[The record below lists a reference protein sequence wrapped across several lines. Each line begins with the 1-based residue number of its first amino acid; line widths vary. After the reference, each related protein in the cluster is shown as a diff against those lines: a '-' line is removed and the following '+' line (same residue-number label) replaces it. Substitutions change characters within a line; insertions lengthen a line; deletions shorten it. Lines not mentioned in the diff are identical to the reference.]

1 MRAKTSASI
10 VVLTAAAVVFL
21 SPPGPL
27 LADDETGR
35 DGTGRIAPIGAPAGD
50 AVSLADLTEAARASA
65 DTPPEGGGLQDFV
78 TALGDGEGAAILA
91 GASFL
96 WDPAVVPRKA
106 GPGPTP
112 DQGPAAAS
120 APAWSIDR
128 VISWAQSAILFGD
141 WLPSAELGSDSGLAM
156 ARRVP
161 QGPEAETPD
170 TETEPAAAKPS
181 ATLTDVLEAARPA
194 GGWLADL
201 RSVAALLRAPYTE
214 PAVAARAPEPEPARA
229 LASDSV
235 PLPTAL
241 PGLRI
246 TGVIPQARPERAPE
260 RVPALDTV
268 PTLNK
273 VAAVP
278 SVGLRYD
285 GFTRALR
292 QPAAMGLRLPKP
304 AKRPFSAA
312 HLGITVTPGS
322 SADSLAHMLQR
333 VGADAAAMRHATKA
347 VAFNDVVDTAAG
359 VRTVRGLY
367 RIQRKRREQARRS
380 ELVDAL
386 RDAVPSDGTARNE

>member
-21 SPPGPL
+21 SPVGPL
-27 LADDETGR
+27 LADDGTGR
-35 DGTGRIAPIGAPAGD
+35 DSVLRIAPIGVPAGD

-96 WDPAVVPRKA
+96 WDPAVVPQKA
-106 GPGPTP
+106 DFGPTP
-112 DQGPAAAS
+112 DESAATASAPVAS

-141 WLPSAELGSDSGLAM
+141 WLPSAELGSDTGLA
-156 ARRVP
+156 AAGQVR
-161 QGPEAETPD
+161 QEPESDAPE

-181 ATLTDVLEAARPA
+181 VTLTDVLEAARPA

-201 RSVAALLRAPYTE
+201 RSVAALLRAPYAE

-229 LASDSV
+229 LASV
-235 PLPTAL
+235 PLPTVV

-260 RVPALDTV
+260 MV
-268 PTLNK
+268 PTLDK

-278 SVGLRYD
+278 PVGLRYD
-285 GFTRALR
+285 GFTRAL
-292 QPAAMGLRLPKP
+292 QYPAAVGLRLPKP

-333 VGADAAAMRHATKA
+333 VGADAAAAGYATKA

-359 VRTVRGLY
+359 VRTVHGLY
-367 RIQRKRREQARRS
+367 KIQRRRQEQARRS